1 MPAQLS
7 KRAALAARE
16 AQESG
21 RLQPRLIHSAG
32 RKGLSFRRS
41 MQRTSVLMA
50 LLLTVSAYSTAQES
64 RHSILQP
71 SIDHLMAGRAGAVVV
86 INVVSGKILARSNL
100 DVAAQRLAQPGS
112 ALKPFVLMELLASGR
127 VKPEQ
132 RLMCRRPL
140 YVAGRRMD
148 CSHPEG
154 IESLDAPD
162 AIAYSC
168 NSYFAAMAN
177 RLSNDEL
184 ALVFRRAGFTSPTH
198 LASIEA
204 TGTVLRA
211 RDEPELQLQVLGHWG
226 IEVTPL
232 ELLAAYRNLALQKL
246 RNPDLQNH
254 DLPTGSLASAA
265 PVFDGLERAVRYGVA
280 HAAQPHTTTAA
291 GKTGTASGA
300 NTRHTHG
307 FFVGYSPADKPE
319 IAIVVYLERGRG
331 IDAAAIAGRAFDA
344 YWK

>member
-1 MPAQLS
+1 VTGVLM
-7 KRAALAARE
+7 AALLCVATLSS
-16 AQESG
+16 AQESKHST
-21 RLQPRLIHSAG
+21 LQPA
-32 RKGLSFRRS
+32 
-41 MQRTSVLMA
+41 
-50 LLLTVSAYSTAQES
+50 
-64 RHSILQP
+64 
-71 SIDHLMAGRAGAVVV
+71 IDHLMAGKHGAVVV
-86 INVVSGKILARSNL
+86 ISAGTGKILAQSHL

-112 ALKPFVLMELLASGR
+112 TLKPFVLMELLSSGR

-140 YVAGRRMD
+140 YVGGRRMD

-154 IESLDAPD
+154 IENLDAPD

-168 NSYFAAMAN
+168 NSYFAAIAN
-177 RLSNDEL
+177 RLSSDEL

-198 LASIEA
+198 LASVEA
-204 TGTVLRA
+204 AGVVLRA
-211 RDEPELQLQVLGHWG
+211 RDGPELQLQVLGHWG

-232 ELLAAYRNLALQKL
+232 ELLAAYRNLALQRL
-246 RNPDLQNH
+246 RNSGLRNADLTASG
-254 DLPTGSLASAA
+254 LGSAA

-280 HAAQPHTTTAA
+280 HAAQPHTATAA

-307 FFVGYSPADKPE
+307 FFVGYSPAEKPE

-331 IDAAAIAGRAFDA
+331 IDAAAIAGKVLDA